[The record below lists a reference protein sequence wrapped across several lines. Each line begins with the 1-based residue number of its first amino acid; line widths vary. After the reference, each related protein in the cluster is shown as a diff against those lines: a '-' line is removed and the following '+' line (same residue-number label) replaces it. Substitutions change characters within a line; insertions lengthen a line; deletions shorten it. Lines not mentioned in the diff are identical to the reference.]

1 MTPNDLPRIPHSGVI
16 DVDGHILEAPDLWEK
31 YLIGAGW
38 IGYWLDR
45 MDAVYESPIGKSVP
59 LKEKPSFYFKRQCWI
74 SGDPD
79 ERSLAG
85 VVPFVGEDRFF
96 WASDFPHADHPP
108 KYIPN
113 LLELVNLLPASAR
126 PKILGQNVLKCYGLS

>member
-1 MTPNDLPRIPHSGVI
+1 
-16 DVDGHILEAPDLWEK
+16 
-31 YLIGAGW
+31 
-38 IGYWLDR
+38 LDR

-59 LKEKPSFYFKRQCWI
+59 LQEKPSFYFKRQCWV

-85 VVPFVGEDRFF
+85 VIPFVGEERFF

-113 LLELVNLLPASAR
+113 LLELVNLLPVSAR